1 MLSVYF
7 IKKKQPIT
15 LTQLLHG
22 TLLQIK
28 KFEELPFCFPGIFL
42 LILPL
47 SGLTFRSYLLT
58 RVKIPAFILDFIFAN
73 RVIIII
79 GFVLLELIILYL
91 AIRLAFALPELILRD
106 VGFRESLKRSWQITK
121 RRFSRF

>member
-91 AIRLAFALPELILRD
+91 AIRLALP
-106 VGFRESLKRSWQITK
+106 FQS
-121 RRFSRF
+121 